1 MSGLNSV
8 LAPRPTGKWGGG
20 NSDDAAPPPF
30 SVPLPVSLGDDD
42 NGVFF
47 AGADFVCAI
56 GAKQSFACR
65 LMFAIPMV

>member
-1 MSGLNSV
+1 M
-8 LAPRPTGKWGGG
+8 GG
-20 NSDDAAPPPF
+20 AAMTLPPPF

-42 NGVFF
+42 SGVFF

-56 GAKQSFACR
+56 GGKQPFACR